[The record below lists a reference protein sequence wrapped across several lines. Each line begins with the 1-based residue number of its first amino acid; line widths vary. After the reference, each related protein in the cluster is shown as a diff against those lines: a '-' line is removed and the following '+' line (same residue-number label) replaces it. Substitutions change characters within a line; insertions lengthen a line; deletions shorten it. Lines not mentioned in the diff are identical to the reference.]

1 MRVKAYNRLEP
12 TGSVGSN
19 AVNFGQTSIVTSV
32 ALAFIAMSLV
42 QDALLNKTIGR
53 AIDVSSSY
61 MVLISVFVLAFLR
74 CRTFF
79 SPKNLGLTAV
89 VLWPLA
95 LLLIDYLYLSRYGP
109 VSDSGGQGLRN
120 AAYLVVVAV
129 WFHSGTCLS
138 KGARRPVLPSI
149 HVVRGG
155 PMIRLDRPRDGKRAS
170 TLSAPA
176 PYTAT

>member
-19 AVNFGQTSIVTSV
+19 AVNFGQTSIVTSL

-109 VSDSGGQGLRN
+109 VSD
-120 AAYLVVVAV
+120 
-129 WFHSGTCLS
+129 LS
-138 KGARRPVLPSI
+138 LI
-149 HVVRGG
+149 H
-155 PMIRLDRPRDGKRAS
+155 I
-170 TLSAPA
+170 
-176 PYTAT
+176 